1 MLEWDSKCAAAPRS
15 HKIRGSS
22 ALFIGHRQQRLIY
35 WSQAA
40 VPCLLVTGSSA
51 LFTGHRQRRFINKL
65 IGSSTLLTSSS
76 WLFIYKLI
84 GSSTSLTSS
93 SWLFINRLI
102 GSSASLTS
110 FSWLFIN
117 KLIGSSTSLTSS
129 SWLFIYKLIGSS
141 TSLTSSSWLSVACSY
156 SPPIGLPNHWTV
168 IGQFLDVHPS
178 GFPSKIL
185 KEAEKALKTS
195 DQVKHFFSLLLSLL

>member
-93 SWLFINRLI
+93 SWL
-102 GSSASLTS
+102 
-110 FSWLFIN
+110 
-117 KLIGSSTSLTSS
+117 
-129 SWLFIYKLIGSS
+129 
-141 TSLTSSSWLSVACSY
+141 SVACSY